1 MLKRALFAGA
11 ALVIGAM
18 SLQGAV
24 TPASAGPYVKPKVFV
39 PKPQIRVVRPDLRIR
54 IAPLPRAGDTDET
67 QEQESGPD
75 TQQAAVPLPRD
86 KPQGR
91 EAGESQ
97 SGFDNAAL
105 IPDFAANAERLAELA
120 QIEMFRENIE
130 AMQDLLGIAG
140 LGGTQG
146 IPGLSDWGAT
156 SGEDGNP
163 DNLYDPSNFGD
174 LAGHRGGD
182 ADLSGAAASDFALGL
197 LGRVSGI
204 GGGEKMG
211 GAVTAPASP
220 GDALG
225 GIASQTATLPR
236 SYDPNS
242 PVVSTTRGGWFE
254 RPDGTLR
261 QTTVIR
267 YADGSFTKEIYSIDL
282 DTGRASTLVIV
293 RDADGRVRDRHTE
306 YEGPWDN
313 QSEDPGTGSGDAPET
328 GSGDVGE
335 DEDVA
340 EQQDPDAD
348 GGVVV
353 WIPPNCGSAR
363 CNGIRDYLR
372 NPKGTILRIVGKGTR
387 VSGDREADPSAGA
400 SQLTIDQHGL
410 VVSYGA
416 DSGPQRLG
424 GGRVQRFDSGKYI
437 KY

>member
-130 AMQDLLGIAG
+130 AMQDLLNIAG

-225 GIASQTATLPR
+225 GIASLTEVARVTTGWVNTSDDTSGAGSSQRTTTVFYNDLSWTEIIQTR
-236 SYDPNS
+236 YPNGTES
-242 PVVSTTRGGWFE
+242 VAVVKHNM
-254 RPDGTLR
+254 DGTIKHY
-261 QTTVIR
+261 TYIPSPT
-267 YADGSFTKEIYSIDL
+267 S
-282 DTGRASTLVIV
+282 
-293 RDADGRVRDRHTE
+293 
-306 YEGPWDN
+306 
-313 QSEDPGTGSGDAPET
+313 SEPVEDHAGAPET

-416 DSGPQRLG
+416 DSGPQRG
-424 GGRVQRFDSGKYI
+424 HRRGRVQRFDSGKYI

>member
-67 QEQESGPD
+67 QEQEQESGPD

-211 GAVTAPASP
+211 GAVTAPPSP
-220 GDALG
+220 AGALG
-225 GIASQTATLPR
+225 GIASLTEVARVPTGWVNTSDDTSGAGSSQRTTTVFYNDLSWTEIIQTR
-236 SYDPNS
+236 YPNGTES
-242 PVVSTTRGGWFE
+242 VAVVKHNM
-254 RPDGTLR
+254 DGTIKHY
-261 QTTVIR
+261 TYIPSPTSSEPVEDH
-267 YADGSFTKEIYSIDL
+267 AGAPEKGSGGAGGKI
-282 DTGRASTLVIV
+282 
-293 RDADGRVRDRHTE
+293 
-306 YEGPWDN
+306 
-313 QSEDPGTGSGDAPET
+313 DPGEGITK
-328 GSGDVGE
+328 
-335 DEDVA
+335 
-340 EQQDPDAD
+340 QQDPDAG
-348 GGVVV
+348 GGVVL
-353 WIPPNCGSAR
+353 WIPPSCGSAR